1 MAPKK
6 KVGGSSNWVKD
17 INDMYERFK
26 FFSVTHSGVRSE
38 EDLKRMRNF
47 LKFRI
52 SLFQEEFVEMQ
63 RALDMNNSEE
73 IVDASI
79 DIMVI
84 AIGNL
89 LLFGVDPYKAWDEV
103 LRANNGKTVGD
114 KPGRNNFG
122 TPDLSKPR
130 GWKGPSH
137 MDNHGL
143 LDTILQPE
151 FSPILTKRFEELS
164 VLPKPPPSP
173 LPPATM
179 TGVDTETEIH
189 KLKNGGKKPRRITT
203 LNSKKK

>member
-6 KVGGSSNWVKD
+6 KVGGSNDWVKD

-26 FFSVTHSGVRSE
+26 FFSVTRSGVRSQ
-38 EDLKRMRNF
+38 EDLLRMRNF

-52 SLFQEEFVEMQ
+52 GLFQEEFEEMQ
-63 RALDMNNSEE
+63 QALDMNNSEE

-103 LRANNGKTVGD
+103 LRANNAKIVGD

-122 TPDLSKPR
+122 TPDLSKPL

-143 LDTILQPE
+143 LNSILQPE
-151 FSPILTKRFEELS
+151 YSPILTQRFEKMS
-164 VLPKPPPSP
+164 VLPKPSP
-173 LPPATM
+173 LSLPSAT
-179 TGVDTETEIH
+179 DTP
-189 KLKNGGKKPRRITT
+189 KGGGKKPRRTAP
-203 LNSKKK
+203 NPKKK